1 MTADEV
7 EEYINQIAF
16 SGANDFLE
24 KYKNDANAIIG
35 HFGLGFYSAF
45 MVAKKVEIVTR
56 SYKEDAK
63 AIKWSCDG
71 SPEFTLEDA
80 ERDDRGTDIILYIDD
95 DCKEFLE
102 ESRIQGLLNKYCRF
116 LPVPD
121 KVRKMKKVWTEDGYI
136 LFWTAPKADTEM
148 DKAVRYVVYRFGNK
162 EKVNLDDP
170 SHIVAITRNPF
181 YKLPY
186 ETGKTKYR
194 YVVTALDRLHNE
206 SKSVSKKLKL

>member
-1 MTADEV
+1 MQKGNIGVTTENIFPIIKKFLYSDHEIFLRELVSNAVDATQKLKTLASTGDFKGELGDLTIHVKIDKDTITISDRGLGLTA
-7 EEYINQIAF
+7 EEIDKYINQIAF

-80 ERDDRGTDIILYIDD
+80 ERDDRGTDIILYIDVENE
-95 DCKEFLE
+95 EFLE
-102 ESRIQGLLNKYCRF
+102 NQKI
-116 LPVPD
+116 
-121 KVRKMKKVWTEDGYI
+121 
-136 LFWTAPKADTEM
+136 
-148 DKAVRYVVYRFGNK
+148 FG
-162 EKVNLDDP
+162 
-170 SHIVAITRNPF
+170 
-181 YKLPY
+181 
-186 ETGKTKYR
+186 TGQSTNRWK
-194 YVVTALDRLHNE
+194 
-206 SKSVSKKLKL
+206 